1 MTASGTD
8 SLLKRM
14 KAANAVTRSGPIQPH
29 SPSSGMGVI
38 SRARSAAI
46 RSAVP
51 PPARSWSVSGVVPVL
66 APAAGPMP
74 AWAAS
79 VVTMPSASGPP
90 GPPSSGSLAGC
101 PACVAVIERHVM
113 WREARVGTRI
123 VPDLVPGEARE
134 GNGGPGV
141 LTLAGVPI
149 GQAEDAPARLAEALA
164 SADVIAAEDT
174 RRVRQLATALDV
186 RLTARVVSYYDVIE
200 VRRAAELVTELQAG
214 RDVLVVTDA
223 GMPAISDPGYRLVAA
238 AAAAGIR
245 VPAVPGP
252 SAVTTAL
259 AVSGLPTDRF
269 CFEGFPPRKGG
280 ERARRFGELAADPRT
295 HVLFESPRRVAATL
309 AELQDSHG
317 DERAAVLCRELTKT
331 HEEIVR
337 GSLAELAAWAA
348 ERDASGGVRG
358 EITLVVAG
366 VGQAVVRA
374 AARAAAREA
383 RRAERHR
390 GG

>member
-1 MTASGTD
+1 M
-8 SLLKRM
+8 
-14 KAANAVTRSGPIQPH
+14 
-29 SPSSGMGVI
+29 
-38 SRARSAAI
+38 
-46 RSAVP
+46 
-51 PPARSWSVSGVVPVL
+51 
-66 APAAGPMP
+66 
-74 AWAAS
+74 
-79 VVTMPSASGPP
+79 
-90 GPPSSGSLAGC
+90 
-101 PACVAVIERHVM
+101 
-113 WREARVGTRI
+113 GTRI
-123 VPDLVPGEARE
+123 VPDRVPGEERA
-134 GNGGPGV
+134 GNGAPGV

-164 SADVIAAEDT
+164 NADVIAAEDT
-174 RRVRQLATALDV
+174 RRARQLAVALGV
-186 RLTARVVSYYDVIE
+186 RLAGRLVSYYDVIE
-200 VRRAAELVTELQAG
+200 VRRAAELVTELTAG
-214 RDVLVVTDA
+214 SDVLVITDA

-245 VPAVPGP
+245 VTAVPGP

-269 CFEGFPPRKGG
+269 CFEGFPPRKSG
-280 ERARRFGELAADPRT
+280 ERARRFAELAADPRT

-309 AELQDSHG
+309 EELRASHG
-317 DERAAVLCRELTKT
+317 DDRDAVVCRELTKT

-348 ERDASGGVRG
+348 GREASGGVRG

-366 VGQAVVRA
+366 VGQAAVRA
-374 AARAAAREA
+374 AARATARAA